1 VTGESGGGREG
12 VLIGESRSAPYG
24 GPMSAGQIER
34 ELARLRMNEDGSLGA
49 RASVL
54 NLIVVTSEES
64 APEVARIV
72 CELSGNYPS
81 RAILM
86 VSDPEEGEA
95 NREIGLSVF
104 CRVRHGMPGGSRNQV
119 CAEQITMHVEG
130 PPAEHLESLAGPVLI
145 PDLPV
150 FLWYPDGG
158 VPDSLG
164 CDGMATLADR
174 LILNSSATGY
184 CEASLRDIAVLLDNK
199 DGDLVVGDLQWAALS
214 PWRSLLA
221 DLFTPPER
229 AGELAK
235 IRRVEILHDTTGEC
249 QALLLIGWLSGALGW
264 RPKPAKDSAEGRTLC
279 FDGPFGVVTVEFY
292 RDDPEI
298 SLRRVCLYSEE
309 LSFQVSRHGDNVDA
323 RSTVMRGEEML
334 GERTVHLGFGGVA
347 DLLGEELR
355 FLGRDEVYEKALRS
369 VVRTLDL

>member
-1 VTGESGGGREG
+1 M
-12 VLIGESRSAPYG
+12 IGESRSAPYG
-24 GPMSAGQIER
+24 GSMSAGQIER
-34 ELARLRMNEDGSLGA
+34 KLARLRMNEDGSLGA

-64 APEVARIV
+64 APEVTRII

-95 NREIGLSVF
+95 NLEIGLSAF
-104 CRVRHGMPGGSRNQV
+104 CSVRRGTSGGSRNQV

-158 VPDSLG
+158 VPGSPE
-164 CDGMATLADR
+164 CDGMAALADR
-174 LILNSSATGY
+174 LILDSGATGN
-184 CEASLRDIAVLLDNK
+184 CEASLRGMALLLEGG
-199 DGDLVVGDLQWAALS
+199 DGVPAIGDLQWVVLS
-214 PWRSLLA
+214 PWRSLFA
-221 DLFTPPER
+221 DLFASPER

-235 IRRVEILHDTTGEC
+235 IRRVEILYDRTGEC
-249 QALLLIGWLSGALGW
+249 QALLLVGWLSGALGW
-264 RPKPAKDSAEGRTLC
+264 RPKSANDSTEGRTFR
-279 FDGPFGVVTVEFY
+279 FDGPSGDVTVELY
-292 RDDPEI
+292 RGEPEI
-298 SLRRVCLYSEE
+298 SLRRVRLYSEE
-309 LSFQVSRHGDNVDA
+309 LSFQVSRYGEHADA
-323 RSTVMRGEEML
+323 RSTVMRGEELL
-334 GERTVHLGFGGVA
+334 GERTVYLGFSGVA

-355 FLGRDEVYEKALRS
+355 LLSRDETHESALKR
-369 VVRTLDL
+369 VVRMLDT

>member
-1 VTGESGGGREG
+1 M
-12 VLIGESRSAPYG
+12 IGESRSAPYG
-24 GPMSAGQIER
+24 GSMSPGQIER

-64 APEVARIV
+64 APEITRVV

-86 VSDPEEGEA
+86 VSDPDEGAA
-95 NREIGLSVF
+95 NLEIGLSAF
-104 CRVRHGMPGGSRNQV
+104 CSVRHGMSGGSRNQV

-130 PPAEHLESLAGPVLI
+130 PPAEHLESLAGPLLV

-158 VPDSLG
+158 VPGSPG
-164 CDGMATLADR
+164 CDGMAALANR
-174 LILNSSATGY
+174 LILDSAAAGD
-184 CEASLRDIAVLLDNK
+184 CEASLRGMAALPVQDDVPAI
-199 DGDLVVGDLQWAALS
+199 GDLQWAALS

-221 DLFTPPER
+221 DLFAPPER

-235 IRRVEILHDTTGEC
+235 IRRVEILHDRTGEC
-249 QALLLIGWLSGALGW
+249 QALLLVGWLSGALGW
-264 RPKPAKDSAEGRTLC
+264 RPESANDTTEGRAFR
-279 FDGPFGVVTVEFY
+279 FDGSSGDVTVELY

-298 SLRRVCLYSEE
+298 PLRRVRLYSEE
-309 LSFQVSRHGDNVDA
+309 LSFQVSRYGERTDA
-323 RSTVMRGEEML
+323 RSTVMRGEEL
-334 GERTVHLGFGGVA
+334 VGERTVHLSSSGIG
-347 DLLGEELR
+347 DLLGEELK
-355 FLGRDEVYEKALRS
+355 FLGRDEAHGSALKS
-369 VVRTLDL
+369 VVKILDT